1 MNPFPDGLDVKGVI
15 IPFLKEPACAVDLLS
30 GMTEVLSSLAYF
42 QSLSG
47 ESNLLGFFSL
57 HLTEKCALI
66 QPFS

>member
-1 MNPFPDGLDVKGVI
+1 MNPFPDGFGVKGVI
-15 IPFLKEPACAVDLLS
+15 IPFLKEPACAVDPLS
-30 GMTEVLSSLAYF
+30 GMTGVLSSLAYF

-47 ESNLLGFFSL
+47 ESNSFFSL